1 MTRSLETA
9 LGGLSRRTMRS
20 IPKSM
25 VKSRSFLEIPSHLAV
40 PETSYVGKMRR
51 FNEGEESAEPLGLA
65 SESYGNGK
73 RRYGKEK

>member
-1 MTRSLETA
+1 
-9 LGGLSRRTMRS
+9 
-20 IPKSM
+20 
-25 VKSRSFLEIPSHLAV
+25 LAV